1 MLLMITRFSVPIG
14 LPSGARM
21 RLPNRMKM
29 GALMMSR
36 IEMLVTVMSS
46 SMAPSTVSSASPW
59 HPSNTQFEMV
69 MLRKPPSDSVPNL
82 MRPVPPPC
90 GANLL

>member
-1 MLLMITRFSVPIG
+1 MLLMMTRFRVPMG

-21 RLPNRMKM
+21 RSPNRRKM

-46 SMAPSTVSSASPW
+46 RMAPSTVSSARPW
-59 HPSNTQFEMV
+59 QPSNTQFEMV
-69 MLRKPPSDSVPNL
+69 ILRKPPSDRS
-82 MRPVPPPC
+82 RT
-90 GANLL
+90 